1 MTQQHTSFI
10 YKAFIYGFSGLTALL
25 IVIILGYITIKGIV
39 NINPSLFSL
48 KYNSENVSLLPSLI
62 NSILMMIITLFV
74 AIPIGLGSAI
84 YTVEYAKKGSKFI
97 NLVRLCS
104 VTLSGIPS
112 IVYGL
117 FGLLFFVTKLHFGLS
132 LLSGSLTLAIMVL
145 PSIFRTSE
153 EALLSVPQTF
163 REASFALGA
172 GKIITIFKAVIP
184 SAIPGILSGVILASG
199 RIIGESAA
207 LLYTAGT
214 VAQTPSSLFS
224 STRTMAV
231 HMYVLSSEGLYL
243 KQAIATGFVLVLIIV
258 VMNALSVYL
267 AKKVGVK
274 NG

>member
-74 AIPIGLGSAI
+74 AIPLGLGSAI

-97 NLVRLCS
+97 FLVRLCS

-243 KQAIATGFVLVLIIV
+243 KQAFATGFVLVLIIV

-267 AKKVGVK
+267 AKKVGVE

>member
-25 IVIILGYITIKGIV
+25 IVIILGYITIKGVV
-39 NINPSLFSL
+39 NITPSLFSL

-84 YTVEYAKKGSKFI
+84 YTVEYSKKGSKFI
-97 NLVRLCS
+97 DLVRLCS

-243 KQAIATGFVLVLIIV
+243 KQAFATGFVLVLIIV